1 MNEIKADPTRGVHL
15 VGGTRISPSN
25 SRTKSLLHRYIR
37 NFLTIHRQRVDD
49 IMSPLHE
56 PVNRTGRLRPRTIEW
71 DRQGGMRHQGRLGG
85 SSPGHASAIGTED
98 SYWQGCF
105 LTPGSPSSSGER
117 AWPKLLAIALNGCS
131 LHEPVHTLWS
141 STILTGLV
149 GLRRSPARILTPRIK
164 RC

>member
-56 PVNRTGRLRPRTIEW
+56 PVNRTGRLSNYPKTGCNPHKIQDLRAFS
-71 DRQGGMRHQGRLGG
+71 DSYL
-85 SSPGHASAIGTED
+85 GHA
-98 SYWQGCF
+98 
-105 LTPGSPSSSGER
+105 PSSGTDRGE
-117 AWPKLLAIALNGCS
+117 
-131 LHEPVHTLWS
+131 
-141 STILTGLV
+141 
-149 GLRRSPARILTPRIK
+149 
-164 RC
+164 